1 MRVREPGRKV
11 AVALGVVAC
20 VLAGAL
26 YAAQQTPTLRKPD
39 VVYVPTPQAVVD
51 AMLALADVTSS
62 DVVYDLG
69 SGDGRIPITAA
80 VKYGVRALGVDLD
93 PKRIAEAR
101 ENAEKAGVTD
111 RVKFEQQ
118 NLFET
123 DIGQA
128 QVLTLYLLQDINM
141 RLRPRILERMKPG
154 SRVVSHAFDM
164 GDWAPDHFEVFDSR
178 RVYMWTVPKKAA
190 GRWPIEHNGRVL
202 HVDLAQRYQELT
214 GTATIDGR
222 TVPVQGRV
230 DGERIELTA
239 DFDGR
244 GATRLTGRIGD
255 TAIHADGGTANA
267 FAMTLV
273 PDRVN

>member
-1 MRVREPGRKV
+1 MFLSAQKF
-11 AVALGVVAC
+11 AVM
-20 VLAGAL
+20 LAGAAL
-26 YAAQQTPTLRKPD
+26 LAGSAAHAQNLD
-39 VVYVPTPQAVVD
+39 IHYVPTPQPLVER
-51 AMLALADVTSS
+51 MLELAKVQKDDFVI
-62 DVVYDLG
+62 DLG

-101 ENAEKAGVTD
+101 ANAEKAGVTD

-123 DIGQA
+123 DISQA
-128 QVLTLYLLQDINM
+128 QVLTLYLLQDINR
-141 RLRPRILERMKPG
+141 RLRPRILELMKPG

-164 GDWAPDHFEVFDSR
+164 DDWAPDVAEVIEGR
-178 RVYMWTVPKKAA
+178 RVFMWTVPKKTA
-190 GRWPIEHNGRVL
+190 GRWLLELNGRAF
-202 HVDLAQRYQELT
+202 HVDLTQRYQMLS
-214 GTATIDGR
+214 GSATIGGR

-230 DGERIELTA
+230 DGERIELSA

-244 GATRLTGRIGD
+244 GVTRITGTISE
-255 TAIHADGGTANA
+255 TAIHADSGTANT

-273 PDRVN
+273 PGRLN